1 MTSRTSGRTPISTRA
16 SSKPP
21 PTEPAAAQHLRETE
35 IGPTKRL
42 RILGL
47 DPGSRF
53 TGFGVV
59 DRRGSRLES
68 VEHGR
73 ITLPAKKPLAERLVQ
88 LDRELE
94 ELIAATRPDVAVL
107 ESLYHGVNPR
117 SLIVLAQARGALVL
131 TLARRHLEVHEY
143 SPAEVKSAVAGN
155 GRADKEQV
163 GRMVRL
169 ILGLGDEKLPSDTS
183 DALAVAI
190 CYAQRLRLD
199 RLSQLA

>member
-1 MTSRTSGRTPISTRA
+1 M
-16 SSKPP
+16 
-21 PTEPAAAQHLRETE
+21 
-35 IGPTKRL
+35 
-42 RILGL
+42 
-47 DPGSRF
+47 
-53 TGFGVV
+53 
-59 DRRGSRLES
+59 
-68 VEHGR
+68 
-73 ITLPAKKPLAERLVQ
+73 
-88 LDRELE
+88 
-94 ELIAATRPDVAVL
+94 AVL